1 MKYLN
6 KKNVRNMDIREK
18 TILLRCDLNVPLNSR
33 FEIMDTKRID
43 ESLNTLKYLMNGGAK
58 VIICSHLGRPKG
70 TFDKKYSLKP
80 VAKYLTEV
88 LEKEIPLT
96 SDIAGENTKEILK
109 SLDFGEACLMENLR
123 FEPGEE
129 KNDPEFSKNLAS
141 LADIYINDAFGV
153 CHRAHASTVG
163 VTEYLPSGYGFLI
176 EKEIKILSEILEN
189 PKRPFI
195 SILGGAK
202 ISDKIGVINNLLE
215 KIDVLIVGGGMSY
228 TFTNALGYSVGKS
241 ICEGDKIGLTRDIM
255 AKAKDKDVK
264 ILLPTDNKVG
274 RDFSKNTETKI
285 VDADKIPDGWMG
297 LDIGPKTMQNFS
309 EAIKNAS
316 TIFWNGTMGVSEWEN
331 FEEGTRKIA
340 EAIANSDAISVV
352 GGGDTAAAVDKFNF
366 SENITHVS
374 TGGGASLQ
382 LLEGKNLPGLEALD
396 DK

>member
-1 MKYLN
+1 MKYLD

-80 VAKYLTEV
+80 VAKYLAEV

-129 KNDPEFSKNLAS
+129 KNDSEFSKKLAS

-215 KIDVLIVGGGMSY
+215 KIDVLLVGGGMSY

-241 ICEGDKIGLTRDIM
+241 ICESDKIGLTRDIM

-264 ILLPTDNKVG
+264 ILLPSDNKVG
-274 RDFSKNTETKI
+274 RDFSENTETKI

-366 SENITHVS
+366 SENMTHVS

>member
-1 MKYLN
+1 MKYLD

-80 VAKYLTEV
+80 VAKYLAEV

-129 KNDPEFSKNLAS
+129 KNDSEFSKKLAS

-241 ICEGDKIGLTRDIM
+241 ICESDKIGLTRDIM

-264 ILLPTDNKVG
+264 ILLPSDNKVG
-274 RDFSKNTETKI
+274 RDFSENTETKI

-366 SENITHVS
+366 SENMTHVS

>member
-6 KKNVRNMDIREK
+6 KKNVRNMDIRKK
-18 TILLRCDLNVPLNSR
+18 TILLRCDLNVPLDAKFR
-33 FEIMDTKRID
+33 ITDTKRID
-43 ESLNTLKYLMNGGAK
+43 ESLTTLKYLMDGGAK
-58 VIICSHLGRPKG
+58 VVICSHLGRPKG

-80 VAKYLTEV
+80 VAEYLTEV
-88 LEKEIPLT
+88 LGKEVQLT
-96 SDIAGENTKEILK
+96 SDVAGENTKETVDN
-109 SLDFGEACLMENLR
+109 LDFGEACLMENLR

-129 KNDPEFSKNLAS
+129 KNDPEFSKKLAS

-189 PKRPFI
+189 PKSPFVA
-195 SILGGAK
+195 ILGGAK

-241 ICEGDKIGLTRDIM
+241 ICESDKISFTRDIM
-255 AKAKDKDVK
+255 AKAKDKGVK
-264 ILLPTDNKVG
+264 IMLPVDNKVG
-274 RDFSKNTETKI
+274 KDFSENTESKI

-297 LDIGPKTMQNFS
+297 LDIGPKTIQNFS

-316 TIFWNGTMGVSEWEN
+316 TIFWNGPMGVSEWKN
-331 FEEGTRKIA
+331 FEIGTKAVA
-340 EAIANSDAISVV
+340 EAVADSDAISVV
-352 GGGDTAAAVDKFNF
+352 GGGDTAAAIDKFNL
-366 SENITHVS
+366 SSKITHVS

-382 LLEGKNLPGLEALD
+382 LLEGKDLPGLEALN

>member
-1 MKYLN
+1 MKYLD

-88 LEKEIPLT
+88 LGKEIPLT
-96 SDIAGENTKEILK
+96 SDIAGESTKEILK

-129 KNDPEFSKNLAS
+129 KNDSEFSKKLAS

-241 ICEGDKIGLTRDIM
+241 ICESDKIGLTRDIM

-264 ILLPTDNKVG
+264 ILLPADNKVG
-274 RDFSKNTETKI
+274 RDFSENTETKI

-366 SENITHVS
+366 SENMTHVS